1 VSAARNLP
9 SPSAESWRE
18 GRGKGASGSPSP
30 CSWYDHLD
38 AAKWR
43 VLKDVCESL
52 RYLIRPVQTSDGTGG
67 SLRLVGLEDEAGK
80 AAAV

>member
-1 VSAARNLP
+1 
-9 SPSAESWRE
+9 
-18 GRGKGASGSPSP
+18 
-30 CSWYDHLD
+30 
-38 AAKWR
+38 